1 MVVTPRSVFKKNAVL
16 CLMSS
21 FCTCV
26 CVPISL
32 VKVGLDLGLYMGAD
46 FTNSQLLESVLRQHT
61 HVNGDLIKK
70 QGHTNLK
77 QGPITQICN
86 VSSL

>member
-46 FTNSQLLESVLRQHT
+46 FTNSQLLESVLR

-77 QGPITQICN
+77 QGAITQICN